1 MRKVSLFLKVFY
13 YQFFVSRWHNR
24 NRRFDEKVGPHA
36 AKVGVIAVLLADL
49 YIKKFPN
56 EQIDRFR
63 VLWVAQ
69 THDIEECYTGDLP
82 GYMKNDHPELAE
94 SFEKIASSAREQILL
109 ELPYSLQVHRDMS
122 AVEISL
128 IKLADKISG
137 LFYCQEEC
145 LSGVNLEYEQIRQA
159 HEEIIASIPDLKWLC
174 EEFFAMYG
182 DDMMASSTDLRK
194 SLGLYPS

>member
-24 NRRFDEKVGPHA
+24 NRSFDEKVGPHA

-49 YIKKFPN
+49 YVKKFPN
-56 EQIDRFR
+56 VPIDRFR

-69 THDIEECYTGDLP
+69 THDIEEFYTGDLP
-82 GYMKNDHPELAE
+82 GYMKKDHPDLAAV
-94 SFEKIASSAREQILL
+94 FEEIASFARGKILS
-109 ELPYSLQVHRDMS
+109 ELPDSLQVHHDLS
-122 AVEISL
+122 EVEILL

-145 LSGVNLEYEQIRQA
+145 LSGVALEYEQIRQV

-182 DDMMASSTDLRK
+182 NDMMASSTDLRK
-194 SLGLYPS
+194 GLGLYPS